1 MVMRTALALLVLCA
15 ASSHAFLPKPLAVSR
30 RSSRGLM
37 KMGTSVENELT
48 DPSSK
53 EAMAVAEFR
62 MITED
67 EANIRKAGGVAIGV
81 ATAAQ
86 VPNTTTAATTTIT
99 TTATATTITTTT
111 IAAAAATTTATA
123 ATTTTTTTTTT
134 ATTGAICE

>member
-37 KMGTSVENELT
+37 KMSTSVENELT

-86 VPNTTTAATTTIT
+86 FALGLSSYSLLSAGAFGAISVFR
-99 TTATATTITTTT
+99 
-111 IAAAAATTTATA
+111 
-123 ATTTTTTTTTT
+123 
-134 ATTGAICE
+134 TGAEYQ